1 MVAARQFAG
10 VPGVPGVLIVIA
22 ALIFCTV
29 TPARAQTKDIERTG
43 GPYVPTPQV
52 VVDQMLRFGRV
63 GATDYVMDLGSGD
76 GVIVLTAARQ
86 MKASG
91 LGIEIDPEL
100 VRLANAEAKKHG
112 VAERASFQ
120 VMDVFKA
127 DLSRATVVT
136 LYLLPGMMLNL
147 RSKIFD
153 ELRPGTR
160 VVSHDY
166 HFGDWEADDRLTF
179 DVPEKEKING
189 VPSATIYLW
198 TIPAK
203 VAGRWQI
210 KVDGV
215 AQQPEVEFSQRFH
228 TTNGT
233 LVNARGLGIS
243 DVSVKGEDIT
253 FSIWNGSVRHHYRG
267 KVKGAS
273 MSGMVNLDGREAR
286 WQAARTSSQK

>member
-1 MVAARQFAG
+1 MAVVRIVRILVA
-10 VPGVPGVLIVIA
+10 VLAMSMYSQAPV
-22 ALIFCTV
+22 
-29 TPARAQTKDIERTG
+29 RAQTVPGKDIERTG

-63 GATDYVMDLGSGD
+63 SASDYVMDLGSGD

-86 MKASG
+86 MQAAG
-91 LGIEIDPEL
+91 MGIEIDPAL
-100 VRLANAEAKKHG
+100 VLRANNDAKKFG

-136 LYLLPGMMLNL
+136 LYLLPGMMMNL
-147 RSKIFD
+147 RKKIYD

-166 HFGDWEADDRLTF
+166 HFGDWKEDDRLTF
-179 DVPEKEKING
+179 DVPEKEFING
-189 VPSATIYLW
+189 VPSATLYLW

-203 VAGRWQI
+203 VDGLWQL
-210 KVDGV
+210 KTDG
-215 AQQPEVEFSQRFH
+215 AKLQHEVELSQNFH
-228 TTNGT
+228 VVNGT
-233 LVNARGLGIS
+233 LRNAPGVGIS
-243 DVSVKGEDIT
+243 DMAVQSEAIT

-267 KVKGAS
+267 QVKGGA
-273 MSGMVNLDGREAR
+273 MSGTVNLDGREGR
-286 WQAARTSSQK
+286 WQAVRVHAKK

>member
-1 MVAARQFAG
+1 MKMHVGLRTFAVA
-10 VPGVPGVLIVIA
+10 LSWL
-22 ALIFCTV
+22 ALAHS
-29 TPARAQTKDIERTG
+29 PAPAQTKDIERTG

-63 GATDYVMDLGSGD
+63 SPSDFLMDLGSGD

-91 LGIEIDPEL
+91 MGIEIDPEL
-100 VRLANAEAKKHG
+100 VRLANGEAKKHG

-147 RSKIFD
+147 RSKIYD
-153 ELRPGTR
+153 ELRPGAR

-189 VPSATIYLW
+189 VPSATLYLW

-203 VAGRWQI
+203 VSGRWQI

-215 AQQPEVEFSQRFH
+215 AQQHEAEFSQRFH

-233 LVNARGLGIS
+233 LNNARGLGLS

-267 KVKGAS
+267 KVKGDT

-286 WQAARTSSQK
+286 WQAARSVGK

>member
-1 MVAARQFAG
+1 MAVVRIFAAI
-10 VPGVPGVLIVIA
+10 L
-22 ALIFCTV
+22 ALCALAP
-29 TPARAQTKDIERTG
+29 TPAWAQTKDIERTG

-63 GATDYVMDLGSGD
+63 NASDYVMDLGSGD

-91 LGIEIDPEL
+91 MGIEIDPEL
-100 VRLANAEAKKHG
+100 VKLANNEAKKHG

-189 VPSATIYLW
+189 VPSATLYLW

-203 VAGRWQI
+203 VGGRWQI
-210 KVDGV
+210 KVDGS
-215 AQQPEVEFSQRFH
+215 APSHEVEFSQRFH
-228 TTNGT
+228 TISGT
-233 LVNARGLGIS
+233 LNNARGMGLS

-253 FSIWNGSVRHHYRG
+253 FSIWNGSARHHYRG
-267 KVKGAS
+267 KVKGNT

-286 WQAARTSSQK
+286 WQAARASPK